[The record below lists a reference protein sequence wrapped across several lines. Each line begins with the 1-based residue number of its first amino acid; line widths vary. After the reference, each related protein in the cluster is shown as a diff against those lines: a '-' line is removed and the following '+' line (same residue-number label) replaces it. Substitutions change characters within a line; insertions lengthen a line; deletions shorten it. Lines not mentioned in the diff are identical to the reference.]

1 MEIADVGEH
10 QAFYLTHHVRGHAF
24 VCCQADGIQPELA
37 LQVSCR
43 DMDVG
48 WLAGFVGV
56 EVKPVRTYSQY
67 GWHCFAPLRQKHS
80 CMPNHDAS
88 IVGLR

>member
-1 MEIADVGEH
+1 
-10 QAFYLTHHVRGHAF
+10 
-24 VCCQADGIQPELA
+24 
-37 LQVSCR
+37 
-43 DMDVG
+43 MDVG